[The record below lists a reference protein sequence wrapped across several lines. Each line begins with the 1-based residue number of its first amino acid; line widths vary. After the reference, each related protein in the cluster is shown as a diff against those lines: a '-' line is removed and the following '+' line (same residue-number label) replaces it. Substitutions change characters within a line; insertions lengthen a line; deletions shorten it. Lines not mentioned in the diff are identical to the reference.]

1 MIIIILKQNINKKE
15 LQLKLTNEEYSY
27 YNNIFETLDKNKIGY
42 IDTKKADFF
51 LKKSNLFQ
59 QILKYIWPI
68 STHKTKGLNRNEFFY
83 SIKINSISSK
93 WFSLY

>member
-42 IDTKKADFF
+42 IDTKKAVFF
-51 LKKSNLFQ
+51 FEKIKSFSTNFKIYMVNL
-59 QILKYIWPI
+59 
-68 STHKTKGLNRNEFFY
+68 Y
-83 SIKINSISSK
+83 S
-93 WFSLY
+93 